1 MRLIDADAFFNE
13 FPELAIEPYINA
25 PTVELTETE
34 IQEVLDKRCM
44 TAVANEYLVALHGK
58 PERPQGEWIEK
69 RDDRGYLQTYCNIC
83 GTKAQVGYIAFCG
96 KCGADMRGEKK

>member
-1 MRLIDADAFFNE
+1 MSEIRLIDANALKETFEKTVVVSPMPYAFVKQM
-13 FPELAIEPYINA
+13 IDNA
-25 PTVELTETE
+25 PTVE
-34 IQEVLDKRCM
+34 
-44 TAVANEYLVALHGK
+44 

>member
-58 PERPQGEWIEK
+58 PERPQGEWIEFENEK
-69 RDDRGYLQTYCNIC
+69 RCYCSNCHSAKEQMIPD
-83 GTKAQVGYIAFCG
+83 FCSN
-96 KCGADMRGEKK
+96 CGADMKGGAE